1 VPEWISQRNDSLHQ
15 IAGESS
21 GMAPQNSNI
30 PGNQANRFGKIAEW
44 KISFDSY
51 LLIVGSDGISF
62 CSSLF
67 RNCPTLTAENLFPRE
82 QLALALFRECKKKA
96 QRRAAADRFAFGKL
110 THSSLARRFSN
121 RSSLLL

>member
-1 VPEWISQRNDSLHQ
+1 V
-15 IAGESS
+15 
-21 GMAPQNSNI
+21 
-30 PGNQANRFGKIAEW
+30 
-44 KISFDSY
+44 SFDSY

-96 QRRAAADRFAFGKL
+96 QRRAAADRFAFAK
-110 THSSLARRFSN
+110 THTLLIGAPLWHSFKPATLIGRHRGAFRRFWKS
-121 RSSLLL
+121 RSVERPQ